1 MDLIVS
7 LHDVA
12 PSKAELCRRWLD
24 ELERLDVRASLLV
37 VPGTWNGQTL
47 QSAPHFVEWLKAAQ
61 SRGHEIV
68 LHGYCH
74 SVDPSFCDSH
84 TRAFIGKLLGRG
96 CEEFWNLPYSEA
108 KRRLQLGVD
117 ALREHGFSPRGFVA
131 PGWLMSPDTYLALKS
146 VGLEYTTTHC
156 GIITVSELAST
167 RILTLSQR
175 PQSILSKVGIT
186 VNFAAS
192 TTFIKSKKDF
202 RLAVHPNDLVNK
214 RVRDSNIRIIQ
225 KAISHGYNISTYGEK
240 IDGRLTG
247 GQSMVQNEKRNN
259 PL

>member
-1 MDLIVS
+1 MELIVS

-37 VPGTWNGQTL
+37 VPGLWNGQTL

-74 SVDPSFCDSH
+74 SVDPSFRHSPV
-84 TRAFIGKLLGRG
+84 RGFIGKLLGRG
-96 CEEFWNLPYSEA
+96 CEEFWSLPFTEA

-117 ALREHGFSPRGFVA
+117 ALRVHGFSPRGFVA

-146 VGLEYTTTHC
+146 IGFEYTTTHY
-156 GIITVSELAST
+156 GIITVSDLTST
-167 RILTLSQR
+167 RVITLSQR
-175 PQSILSKVGIT
+175 PQSILSKMGIA
-186 VNFAAS
+186 VNYVAS
-192 TTFIKSKKDF
+192 TAFIKSKKDF
-202 RLAVHPNDLVNK
+202 RLAVHPNDLINK

-225 KAISHGYNISTYGEK
+225 KAMNHGYDISTYGQK
-240 IDGRLTG
+240 IDGRLESS
-247 GQSMVQNEKRNN
+247 QSLVHKEEQIR